1 MNLLEKLSQ
10 YLPSNEL
17 EIAFRDEILTFLKT
31 AQAPYCRSNR
41 SGHIT
46 GSALLIHPD
55 GTKFLL
61 MHHRKLDKWLQPGGH
76 CDGDENVLNVAI
88 KEAQEESGIQ
98 SITPITEDIFD
109 VDVHLIPANSR
120 DEAHY
125 HYDVRFLLKAGVDR
139 LIQNH
144 ESKELRWVE
153 LSNYQELD
161 LMPSIQRLANKACS
175 FLKEA

>member
-1 MNLLEKLSQ
+1 
-10 YLPSNEL
+10 
-17 EIAFRDEILTFLKT
+17 
-31 AQAPYCRSNR
+31 
-41 SGHIT
+41 
-46 GSALLIHPD
+46 
-55 GTKFLL
+55 

-161 LMPSIQRLANKACS
+161 LMPSIQRLAHKACS

>member
-1 MNLLEKLSQ
+1 MNLLQKLSE
-10 YLPSNEL
+10 YLPNDAL
-17 EIAFRDEILTFLKT
+17 EIASRDEMLTFLTT
-31 AQAPYCRSNR
+31 ALAPYCRSNR
-41 SGHIT
+41 SGHVT

-61 MHHRKLDKWLQPGGH
+61 MHHRKLDRWLQPGGH

-109 VDVHLIPANSR
+109 VDVHMIPANSR
-120 DEAHY
+120 DEAHL
-125 HYDVRFLLKAGVDR
+125 HYDVRFLLRAGDANF
-139 LIQNH
+139 IQNP

-153 LSNYQELD
+153 LSRYHELD
-161 LMPSIQRLANKACS
+161 LLPSIKRLAEKALRY
-175 FLKEA
+175 LKQA